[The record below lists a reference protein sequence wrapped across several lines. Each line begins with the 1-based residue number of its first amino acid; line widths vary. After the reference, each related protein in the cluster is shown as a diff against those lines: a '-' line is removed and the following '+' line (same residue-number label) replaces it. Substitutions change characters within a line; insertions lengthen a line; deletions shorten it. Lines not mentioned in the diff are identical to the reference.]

1 MVNFTST
8 TSRDFHE
15 NSVTD
20 STLLY
25 KDGCVPLVPTGP
37 KCNALQCKLLKE
49 LLTAGQKWKLEWH
62 SNNKIYLDPV
72 FYLGRHQ
79 IVITHWYL
87 PAKCTWFIP
96 INIHAWFPISLY
108 RNVKGAMQYVRIRRF
123 LQFILK
129 TNSWQE
135 IIKEPLCRT
144 SIARVVFT
152 QQELWTRTGRDVS
165 MLTQVDT
172 ATTQYIDFITS
183 KLLFAHIML
192 VVFVCF
198 FDKNSY
204 KLHLYRELGKCFWIL
219 PFILIRTTTI
229 GVYINSVV
237 FCVLITNQQTRSKHN
252 LLGGGIKIW
261 WSVKRFQKHRTQQ
274 INKLNKLIN
283 TEKHSLLWNF
293 QIKIFI

>member
-8 TSRDFHE
+8 TSQDFHE

-79 IVITHWYL
+79 IVITHRYL

-183 KLLFAHIML
+183 KLLFAHYYVGSFCMFFWQKFLQIASLQRVGKMFLDPSIYTDPYNNYWGVYQFSSFLCPNHKPTDTVKTQPPWWRYQNL
-192 VVFVCF
+192 VVSKTVPET
-198 FDKNSY
+198 S
-204 KLHLYRELGKCFWIL
+204 
-219 PFILIRTTTI
+219 RTT
-229 GVYINSVV
+229 
-237 FCVLITNQQTRSKHN
+237 
-252 LLGGGIKIW
+252 
-261 WSVKRFQKHRTQQ
+261 
-274 INKLNKLIN
+274 NK
-283 TEKHSLLWNF
+283 
-293 QIKIFI
+293 